1 MVAAATAQKM
11 KELPTYIT
19 EILNDKEALENHY
32 KVTKAL
38 YEHEIDFRQMNS
50 LKLGFLR
57 ADKEHH
63 HALPVEEFRKIFRA
77 TMKEH
82 CDSQIEYKVLHLIT
96 VRSFLGLL
104 SARMLMASASS
115 SCRSIGWLTSTTTS
129 RFSSRKIET
138 SHRSCTTF
146 FRRIPLA
153 TPL

>member
-1 MVAAATAQKM
+1 M

-63 HALPVEEFRKIFRA
+63 HALPVDEFRKIFRA

-96 VRSFLGLL
+96 VSGFLANILQDADGKRVELVPLNRLVDFYHYFPYFVKKDRNL
-104 SARMLMASASS
+104 SQELYYILSS
-115 SCRSIGWLTSTTTS
+115 NTSGDALVTL
-129 RFSSRKIET
+129 I
-138 SHRSCTTF
+138 
-146 FRRIPLA
+146 
-153 TPL
+153 